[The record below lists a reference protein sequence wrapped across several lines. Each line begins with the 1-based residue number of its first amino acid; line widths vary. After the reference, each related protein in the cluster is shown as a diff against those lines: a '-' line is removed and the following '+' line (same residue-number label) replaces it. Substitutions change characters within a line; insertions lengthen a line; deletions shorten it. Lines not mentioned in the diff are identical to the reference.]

1 MVCHLR
7 LSGFKGWSAH
17 TVFWLTNTVRVHVAL
32 FDIVIVWQLNIRIGI
47 PDKLMLLLG
56 GAAVYHLLLTLSCM
70 TTSLTVPRSCPRKLE
85 STVYAIS
92 SGVPN
97 LGSTCSTM
105 QGAAAI
111 ELASIQMKETAR
123 GAATSTSFPT
133 LFSSHSLFC
142 LVHAFRAPTSCCQRR
157 PSRHAAA
164 PAEKQETASKGRST
178 DKSKTPC
185 NPSQGIPTA
194 EPPCGAASETP
205 ALQASVGGDKEV

>member
-85 STVYAIS
+85 STVYAIV
-92 SGVPN
+92 SGVTN
-97 LGSTCSTM
+97 LGSTCSKMFRKT
-105 QGAAAI
+105 
-111 ELASIQMKETAR
+111 EVLTFPSK
-123 GAATSTSFPT
+123 SF
-133 LFSSHSLFC
+133 
-142 LVHAFRAPTSCCQRR
+142 
-157 PSRHAAA
+157 
-164 PAEKQETASKGRST
+164 
-178 DKSKTPC
+178 
-185 NPSQGIPTA
+185 NPTA
-194 EPPCGAASETP
+194 IT
-205 ALQASVGGDKEV
+205 SVLPTDC

>member
-85 STVYAIS
+85 STVYAIV

-97 LGSTCSTM
+97 PGSTCSTM

-111 ELASIQMKETAR
+111 EVASIQMKETAR
-123 GAATSTSFPT
+123 GAATSTRFLT
-133 LFSSHSLFC
+133 
-142 LVHAFRAPTSCCQRR
+142 
-157 PSRHAAA
+157 
-164 PAEKQETASKGRST
+164 
-178 DKSKTPC
+178 
-185 NPSQGIPTA
+185 
-194 EPPCGAASETP
+194 
-205 ALQASVGGDKEV
+205 